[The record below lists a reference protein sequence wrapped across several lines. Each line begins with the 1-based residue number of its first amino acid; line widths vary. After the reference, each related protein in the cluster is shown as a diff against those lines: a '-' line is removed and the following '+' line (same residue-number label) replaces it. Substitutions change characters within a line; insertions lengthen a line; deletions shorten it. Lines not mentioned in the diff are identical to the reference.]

1 MLLNE
6 YWPGQSFCDPLLNET
21 ASSATTVMVTSAK
34 PAKLFCLSKSAYMQI
49 YIDKL
54 NELNRHRYDIVK
66 NEKCFS
72 PFHEWEE
79 SRLKNLLLLA
89 KERILNN
96 DEILVRENQE

>member
-1 MLLNE
+1 
-6 YWPGQSFCDPLLNET
+6 
-21 ASSATTVMVTSAK
+21 
-34 PAKLFCLSKSAYMQI
+34 MQI

-54 NELNRHRYDIVK
+54 NELNRHRYEIVK